1 MNKFIRHVFN
11 LMSSWWAIFQ
21 PSHTSALSFQFLC
34 YQALIHS
41 SFWLQI
47 LFFQVFI
54 FFIFPSVCILFL
66 LWSLVSHLLWLLLV
80 GSPCQYHFP
89 LLSPWSPG
97 GSHFS
102 CIHSLSLCSPVSA
115 FDSPTLVTC
124 HCWDILIQFLLCAS
138 HGIRCQN
145 VAANCFLHFWCLNV

>member
-1 MNKFIRHVFN
+1 MNKFIRNIFN

-21 PSHTSALSFQFLC
+21 PGHTSALSCFQFLC
-34 YQALIHS
+34 YQALILS
-41 SFWLQI
+41 SFWVQI

-66 LWSLVSHLLWLLLV
+66 LWSVVSHLLWLLLV
-80 GSPCQYHFP
+80 GSPVSISLSSP
-89 LLSPWSPG
+89 LYLESG

-102 CIHSLSLCSPVSA
+102 RIHALSLCSPVSA

-124 HCWDILIQFLLCAS
+124 HCWDILTQFLLCAT

-145 VAANCFLHFWCLNV
+145 GAANCFCILGV